1 MAPARALFYAVNLAA
16 MLLAVAS
23 VLRGPPP
30 LGWAIAAGVAY
41 LALLLSGVFV
51 LRWRMFV
58 DAVVRGPKRARGVAL
73 TFDDGPDPTTTTQV
87 LDTLDARQVKA
98 TFFIVGEKAE
108 KHPEIVQDIL
118 ARGHSIG
125 LHAYRHLRLYATQG
139 EKAVTRDLTRGLDVL
154 QTITGARPAW
164 FRPPIGHTQPG
175 MARALDKLDLLT
187 IGWTVSAHDGARW
200 IGDAEVIGRMRRLAK
215 DGAILALHDAA
226 EHGDRVPAGVT
237 ALPAVLDVLEAL
249 NLPVV
254 PLGEWIDQL
263 DP

>member
-1 MAPARALFYAVNLAA
+1 MPPARAVFVAANLAA
-16 MLLAVAS
+16 L
-23 VLRGPPP
+23 VLTVMSLVQGPPP

-41 LALLLSGVFV
+41 VLLLLGGVLV

-58 DAVVRGPKRARGVAL
+58 DAMVRGPKQARGVAL
-73 TFDDGPDPTTTTQV
+73 TFDDGPDPATTPRV
-87 LDTLDARQVKA
+87 LDTLDSRQVKA
-98 TFFIVGEKAE
+98 TFFVVGEKAE
-108 KHPEIVQDIL
+108 KHPEIVRDML
-118 ARGHSIG
+118 ARGHTVG

-139 EKAVTRDLTRGLDVL
+139 EKAVARDLARGMEVL
-154 QTITGARPAW
+154 EGITGSRPTW

-175 MARALDKLDLLT
+175 MARALDKLELLT

-200 IGDAEVIGRMRRLAK
+200 IGDAEVIGRMRRLAR

-237 ALPAVLDVLEAL
+237 ALPALLEVLEAL

-254 PLGEWIDQL
+254 PLSDWVAEAEA
-263 DP
+263 

>member
-1 MAPARALFYAVNLAA
+1 MPPARAVFVAANLAA
-16 MLLAVAS
+16 MVLTVVSLLH
-23 VLRGPPP
+23 GPPP
-30 LGWAIAAGVAY
+30 LGWAIAAGVTY
-41 LALLLSGVFV
+41 LLVLLGGVFV

-58 DAVVRGPKRARGVAL
+58 DAMVRGPKRARGVAL
-73 TFDDGPDPTTTTQV
+73 TFDDGPDPATTTRV
-87 LDTLDARQVKA
+87 LDALDARQVKA
-98 TFFIVGEKAE
+98 TFFVVGEKAE
-108 KHPEIVQDIL
+108 RHPEIVRDML
-118 ARGHSIG
+118 ARGHTVG

-139 EKAVTRDLTRGLDVL
+139 EKAVARDVTRGLEVL
-154 QTITGARPAW
+154 EGITGTRPAW

-200 IGDAEVIGRMRRLAK
+200 IGDAEVIGRMRRLAR

-237 ALPAVLDVLEAL
+237 PLPALLEVLEAL

-254 PLGEWIDQL
+254 PLGDWVAEVES
-263 DP
+263 